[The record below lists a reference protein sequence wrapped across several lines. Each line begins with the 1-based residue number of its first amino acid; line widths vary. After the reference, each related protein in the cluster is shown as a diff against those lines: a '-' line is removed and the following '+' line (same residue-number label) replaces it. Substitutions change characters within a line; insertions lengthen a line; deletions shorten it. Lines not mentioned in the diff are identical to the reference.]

1 MLCFSGL
8 RLSSKME
15 SLYVLILYFGLCSL
29 LGRIIEVIFGI
40 IKKDKFAISGFSRG
54 PFIMLYG
61 LVGISIY
68 FFSTYFADLFL
79 PVKLI
84 ILFMIP
90 LIIEYLSSFI
100 LEKTFNIRGWDYSEL
115 RFNLHGRISLVFG
128 LYWSVLVLIG
138 VFVIQP
144 NALRLLNSLSFSLIQ
159 IFTVLFVISFFA
171 HIIFSIRRYHLIWKK
186 AKGKL
191 VKLR

>member
-1 MLCFSGL
+1 
-8 RLSSKME
+8 ME

-29 LGRIIEVIFGI
+29 LGRIIELIFGI
-40 IKKDKFAISGFSRG
+40 IEKDRFAISGFSRG

-84 ILFMIP
+84 ILFIIP
-90 LIIEYLSSFI
+90 LMIEYLSSFI
-100 LEKTFNIRGWDYSEL
+100 LEKIFNIRGWDYS
-115 RFNLHGRISLVFG
+115 RFKFNLHGRISLVFG
-128 LYWSVLVLIG
+128 IYWCILVLIG
-138 VFVIQP
+138 VLVIQP
-144 NALRLLNSLSFSLIQ
+144 NALRILNNLPFNLIQ
-159 IFTVLFVISFFA
+159 ILAVLFVISFFA
-171 HIIFSIRRYHLIWKK
+171 HIILSIRRYYLIWKK

-191 VKLR
+191 IKLR